1 MFYRLYYLDSRK
13 KKGWERDGL
22 TEETEAEESSVRADG

>member
-13 KKGWERDGL
+13 KKGWEKDGL
-22 TEETEAEESSVRADG
+22 TEDD